1 MPNPPKQT
9 GSASMSLSNWP
20 HCRSVMAGM
29 RAQDIALSSG
39 LSKSWMSGRVLR
51 KYFNPNV

>member
-1 MPNPPKQT
+1 MPNPPKRT
-9 GSASMSLSNWP
+9 GSASMSLSNRATLP

-39 LSKSWMSGRVLR
+39 SSKSWMSGS
-51 KYFNPNV
+51 YY